1 MRAPG
6 EKAASKSPLFRRAQ
20 QVDFARGIRIRTPL
34 LLPAQPEPLAASE
47 ALSPETAL
55 LPSGSSLSEKMER
68 DGLSSADQKL
78 IRESWQKVG
87 TSPLEHGTVL
97 FTR

>member
-6 EKAASKSPLFRRAQ
+6 EKAASKAPLFRRAQ
-20 QVDFARGIRIRTPL
+20 QVDFARGIRIRTTCYSERSQRSSFSRNGAAPL
-34 LLPAQPEPLAASE
+34 
-47 ALSPETAL
+47 
-55 LPSGSSLSEKMER
+55 GSSLSEKMER